1 MKDKAMVRIGMASC
15 GIASGAVPVYE
26 ELRSILAGESS
37 VEVKRVGC
45 VGLCFR
51 EPLVEVDMDGVR
63 TIYGDVT
70 PEFAAQIARSL
81 LKGELPENHIVYSDK
96 AEAPENAVL
105 DGQMRIVLK
114 NSGIIDPEDM
124 GDYVARGGYK
134 AAKHAISEMQP
145 EKIIETIEE
154 SSLRGRGGGGFPTGR
169 KWRACRE
176 AEGDIKYVIANGD
189 EGDPGAFMDRSFME
203 GDPHSVVEGM
213 IIGAY
218 AVGAGRG
225 FIYVRNEYP
234 LAVKRLS
241 KAIEDARRAGFLGR
255 RIFGSGFSF
264 DIEICRGG
272 GAFVCG
278 ESSALMRS
286 IEGLPGVP
294 RVKYIHAT
302 EKGLWDSPTILNNVE
317 TWANVPTIIE
327 KGPEWFRSIGT
338 EGSPGTKVFSLV
350 GKVKKSGLI
359 EVPMGMTLKSVIFSL
374 GGGILKDRIFKAVQ
388 TGGPSGGCLP
398 ASLLDL
404 PVDFDTLSSAGSMM
418 GSGGMIVMD
427 ERTCMVDVARYFIDF
442 LSDES
447 CGKCV
452 PCREGL
458 KAIQKVLHDLTG
470 GRGRKG
476 DDELLKD
483 MAERLAETALCGL
496 GKTAA
501 NPVLSTLRYFPE
513 EYAEHED
520 GYCRAGVCRGLFV
533 ASIDEGL
540 CVGCGSCKA
549 FCPAGAI
556 SGSQKEVHRIKAS
569 ACIGCGSCLDACPV
583 GAISAARRD
592 AP

>member
-1 MKDKAMVRIGMASC
+1 
-15 GIASGAVPVYE
+15 
-26 ELRSILAGESS
+26 
-37 VEVKRVGC
+37 
-45 VGLCFR
+45 
-51 EPLVEVDMDGVR
+51 
-63 TIYGDVT
+63 
-70 PEFAAQIARSL
+70 
-81 LKGELPENHIVYSDK
+81 VYSNK

-134 AAKHAISEMQP
+134 AAKRAISEMQP

-154 SSLRGRGGGGFPTGR
+154 SGLRGRGGGGFPTGR

-189 EGDPGAFMDRSFME
+189 EGDPGAFMDRSLME

-302 EKGLWDSPTILNNVE
+302 EKGLWDSPTVLNNVE

-374 GGGILKDRIFKAVQ
+374 GGGILKDRTFKAVQ

-442 LSDES
+442 LS
-447 CGKCV
+447 
-452 PCREGL
+452 
-458 KAIQKVLHDLTG
+458 
-470 GRGRKG
+470 
-476 DDELLKD
+476 
-483 MAERLAETALCGL
+483 
-496 GKTAA
+496 
-501 NPVLSTLRYFPE
+501 
-513 EYAEHED
+513 
-520 GYCRAGVCRGLFV
+520 
-533 ASIDEGL
+533 
-540 CVGCGSCKA
+540 
-549 FCPAGAI
+549 
-556 SGSQKEVHRIKAS
+556 
-569 ACIGCGSCLDACPV
+569 
-583 GAISAARRD
+583 
-592 AP
+592 

>member
-1 MKDKAMVRIGMASC
+1 MKSQATVRIGMASC
-15 GIASGAVPVYE
+15 GIASGAAPVYE

-81 LKGELPENHIVYSDK
+81 LKGELPESHIVYSDK

-105 DGQMRIVLK
+105 DGQMRVVLK

-134 AAKHAISEMQP
+134 AAKRAISEMQP

-154 SSLRGRGGGGFPTGR
+154 SGLRGRGGGGFPTGR

-189 EGDPGAFMDRSFME
+189 EGDPGAFMDRSLME

-302 EKGLWDSPTILNNVE
+302 ERGLWDS
-317 TWANVPTIIE
+317 
-327 KGPEWFRSIGT
+327 
-338 EGSPGTKVFSLV
+338 
-350 GKVKKSGLI
+350 
-359 EVPMGMTLKSVIFSL
+359 
-374 GGGILKDRIFKAVQ
+374 
-388 TGGPSGGCLP
+388 
-398 ASLLDL
+398 
-404 PVDFDTLSSAGSMM
+404 
-418 GSGGMIVMD
+418 
-427 ERTCMVDVARYFIDF
+427 
-442 LSDES
+442 
-447 CGKCV
+447 
-452 PCREGL
+452 
-458 KAIQKVLHDLTG
+458 
-470 GRGRKG
+470 
-476 DDELLKD
+476 
-483 MAERLAETALCGL
+483 
-496 GKTAA
+496 
-501 NPVLSTLRYFPE
+501 
-513 EYAEHED
+513 
-520 GYCRAGVCRGLFV
+520 
-533 ASIDEGL
+533 
-540 CVGCGSCKA
+540 
-549 FCPAGAI
+549 
-556 SGSQKEVHRIKAS
+556 
-569 ACIGCGSCLDACPV
+569 
-583 GAISAARRD
+583 
-592 AP
+592 